1 MKNIK
6 RIIIV
11 MCLVFVATVSNA
23 QPPTPSPD
31 ATTMNSNRQQY
42 SINRV
47 EQGDGPIGTATGLL
61 LCLAGGCVAYKL
73 KRNTKQPQE

>member
-11 MCLVFVATVSNA
+11 VYLVFVATISNA
-23 QPPTPSPD
+23 QPPIPSPN
-31 ATTMNSNRQQY
+31 AETMNNNRQQY
-42 SINRV
+42 SINRQ
-47 EQGDGPIGTATGLL
+47 EGDTPISTATGLL
-61 LCLAGGCVAYKL
+61 LCLAGGCVAYQL